1 MHIISFGRTLIG
13 LAPILTYHYVRTPT
27 QTRQSGAKDI
37 LRLADLHVCDDS
49 KLLAG
54 LDKVNE
60 FLLVTPTGPLVAFL
74 IELAEIIQVIN
85 VVT

>member
-1 MHIISFGRTLIG
+1 MHIISLGRTLIG
-13 LAPILTYHYVRTPT
+13 QTPVLTYHYVGTPT

-37 LRLADLHVCDDS
+37 LRLADSHVGNDS

-54 LDKVNE
+54 LDKVDE